1 MPTGE
6 QYERHI
12 WLAPGSGKPCLAEI
26 IEAHDEKEDGQ
37 RSQKGRHPAGF
48 FGFLFLCHNVCD
60 AESLFITVI
69 IAACS
74 SER

>member
-1 MPTGE
+1 MPTGKR
-6 QYERHI
+6 YEGHI
-12 WLAPGSGKPCLAEI
+12 WPASGSEKQCLAEI

-48 FGFLFLCHNVCD
+48 FGFLFLCHNVCN

-69 IAACS
+69 IAGCS